1 MRKLYLVLALSLTF
15 LMETRYEAALAQD
28 FAYVAPPLAQRHE
41 EDRIELKE
49 VLASLEKKFHIYFT
63 FESQVV
69 RNKYIPAGVSMTDDL
84 EETLTK
90 VLAPFDLK
98 FKKISS
104 SYYTIYPKTE
114 SKEQKKE
121 SLINLG
127 QVPMP
132 FHYEAM
138 LALPP
143 MNPRVYPVAITISG
157 TVTDEKNATLPGVNI
172 LEKGTTNGTTT
183 DAAGHYTLNVQD
195 EKSIL
200 VFSFIGYAT
209 QEIPVSGRSTIDIA
223 LMPTVQSLE
232 EVVVVGYGTVERKDL
247 TGSIGS
253 IGGEALEQLKVTN
266 VSEAM
271 LGKIAG
277 VQVKPYDGT
286 PGKPPVINI
295 RGTGSLSAGTEPLY
309 VVDGFPVS
317 DLGGINLS
325 NVESID
331 VLKDASSTAIY
342 GSRGSNGVVIITTKR
357 GKSGATR
364 FSFDAYYGLQKIARR
379 PHYMNAAQQA
389 RAAYWGAYNTT
400 KDAGQPTDIYPTDWY
415 MPVPRLAMDYIE
427 GKTTP
432 TNPEIWGDKMP
443 DTDWIDLVTR
453 VAPVASYQLSTSGG
467 GERLKFFISGE
478 YMDQDG
484 ILLNSNF
491 KRYSL
496 QTNIDGQLSKRL
508 TLRLSLNPSFTGQTG
523 RAPDGTGY
531 NTGSISN
538 AHAIPAF
545 IPPYAPD
552 GSYFKIS
559 GYAESGNY
567 LNGLA
572 LAKLVQDGENQGI
585 FRGNIAADYKIGDNF
600 LFNVMLGGNF
610 VSSRRMLFVPKES
623 SFHNTN
629 PSGEEWTTFG
639 LNWIN
644 QYTLNYN
651 KTFGDHHITALG
663 GFSAERSKRESNY
676 MRSLAFPNN
685 LIPYMSATDGIITEG
700 NSDLNEWA
708 LISYL
713 ARLNYNYA
721 DKYYVT
727 VSGRIDGSSRF
738 GAQNRY
744 GVFPSAALAWRI
756 SEEDFLQG
764 QDFLSNLKLRVSYG
778 QTGNNSIGN
787 YAALATLNNVLYP
800 LGDSPAAGFVEGRIP
815 NSSLTWEKQ
824 SSLNAGIDAG
834 VFSGRL
840 NLTIDYFKTV
850 NKDLLLNV
858 SVPGITGFSNALQN
872 IGEVE
877 NSGWEFGVNSVN
889 VAGQRFK
896 WSTDVNLTFS
906 HNKVLGLGPGDAPI
920 ISVHHITKVGEP
932 VGMFYG
938 LVKDGIFETSEELAQ
953 GPLYNPGASN
963 GTHVGDIK
971 FKDFSGPDGVPD
983 GIINSYDRVIMGSPH
998 PDFFYGMSNTVSY
1011 QNFSLSVSL
1020 QGVVG
1025 NEIFS
1030 LTRVGN
1036 LRSSWQ
1042 RKLLAEYN
1050 NFWISEEEP
1059 GDGETPRA
1067 HDEPTGG
1074 IREQSTYF
1082 LENGTYLRVNNITL
1096 GYTLPGTVAQKIG
1109 LTSARVYLNSTNPFL
1124 ASTTSGYNPD
1134 VTRPGNPLQPGEDN
1148 NQYPLAKSLRLGLN
1162 LGF

>member
-1 MRKLYLVLALSLTF
+1 MRKLYLPLIICLGNLMLLHYQPTSAQAIAYMSSPLTQHANPKK
-15 LMETRYEAALAQD
+15 LD
-28 FAYVAPPLAQRHE
+28 K
-41 EDRIELKE
+41 I
-49 VLASLEKKFHIYFT
+49 LASLEKKFRVYFT
-63 FESQVV
+63 FESEVV
-69 RNKYIPAGVSMTDDL
+69 RNKFLQHDVEITEDL
-84 EETLTK
+84 EETLLNILK
-90 VLAPFDLK
+90 PFGLK
-98 FKKISS
+98 FRKISDR
-104 SYYTIYPKTE
+104 YYTIFARTQSHPEGNNSDTDRKTQGMNFGKHD
-114 SKEQKKE
+114 SFYA
-121 SLINLG
+121 SL
-127 QVPMP
+127 VT
-132 FHYEAM
+132 A
-138 LALPP
+138 
-143 MNPRVYPVAITISG
+143 PVKVLLLTVSG
-157 TVTDEKNATLPGVNI
+157 TVTDESQQSLPGVNV

-183 DAAGHYTLNVQD
+183 DASGRFTLNLQD
-195 EKSIL
+195 ESSVL
-200 VFSFIGYAT
+200 VFSFIGYT
-209 QEIPVSGRSTIDIA
+209 SQEVPVNGRSIINIA
-223 LMPTVQSLE
+223 LVPSVQALE

-247 TGSIGS
+247 TGAIGS
-253 IGGEALEQLKVTN
+253 IGAGDLEQLKVTN
-266 VSEAM
+266 VTEAI

-286 PGKPPVINI
+286 PGKAPAINI
-295 RGTGSLSAGTEPLY
+295 RGVGSLSAGTEPLY

-317 DLGGINLS
+317 DLQGINLS

-357 GKSGATR
+357 GKTGATK
-364 FSFDAYYGLQKIARR
+364 FTFDAYYGLQKIARR
-379 PHYMNAAQQA
+379 PTYMNAAEQA

-400 KDAGQPTDIYPTDWY
+400 VDAGQPTDIYPTEWY

-432 TNPEIWGDKMP
+432 TNPEIWGNTMP

-453 VAPVASYQLSTSGG
+453 VAPVQNYQLSTSGG
-467 GERLKFFISGE
+467 SENFKFFISGE

-496 QTNIDGQLSKRL
+496 QTNLDGQL
-508 TLRLSLNPSFTGQTG
+508 TDRLSLRVSLNTAFTEQTG
-523 RAPDGTGY
+523 REPDGTGY

-545 IPPYAPD
+545 IPPYDPQ
-552 GSYFKIS
+552 GGYFKIS

-572 LAKLVQDGENQGI
+572 LANLVQDGEDEGMI
-585 FRGNIAADYKIGDNF
+585 RGNISAEYKILDD
-600 LFNVMLGGNF
+600 LSFNVMMGGNF
-610 VSSRRMLFVPKES
+610 GSSRRMLFVPKEP

-629 PSGEEWTTFG
+629 PSGEEWTSFG
-639 LNWIN
+639 ISWIN

-651 KTFGDHHITALG
+651 KSYGDHHVTALG
-663 GFSAERSKRESNY
+663 GFSAERSKIESNY
-676 MRSLAFPNN
+676 LRSNAFPNN
-685 LIPYMSATDGIITEG
+685 LIPYMSATEGIITQG
-700 NSDLNEWA
+700 NSDLNEWS
-708 LISYL
+708 LVSYL
-713 ARLNYNYA
+713 ARVNYNYN
-721 DKYYVT
+721 DKYYLT

-738 GAQNRY
+738 GAENRY
-744 GVFPSAALAWRI
+744 GIFPSTAVAWRI
-756 SEEDFLQG
+756 SEEDFLRDQS
-764 QDFLSNLKLRVSYG
+764 LISNLKLRVSYG

-787 YAALATLNNVLYP
+787 YAALATLSNVLYP
-800 LGDSPAAGFVEGRIP
+800 LGDRPSAGFVEGRIP
-815 NSSLTWEKQ
+815 NATLTWEKQ
-824 SSLNAGIDAG
+824 SSLNAGVDAG
-834 VFSGRL
+834 FLRDRI
-840 NLTIDYFKTV
+840 NLTVDYFHTL

-858 SVPGITGFSNALQN
+858 NVPGTTGFSSALQN

-877 NSGWEFGVNSVN
+877 NTGWEFGLNSIN
-889 VAGQRFK
+889 VAGQKFN
-896 WSTDVNLTFS
+896 WSTNFNITFSRNKVVNL
-906 HNKVLGLGPGDAPI
+906 GPEGAPI
-920 ISVHHITKVGEP
+920 VTARHITRVGEP

-953 GPLYNPGASN
+953 GPLYNPGARN
-963 GTHVGDIK
+963 ETHVGDIK

-983 GIINSYDRVIMGSPH
+983 GIINSYDRVVMGSPH
-998 PDFFYGMSNTVSY
+998 PDFYYGMTNNISY
-1011 QNFSLSVSL
+1011 QNFNLSFSL

-1074 IREQSTYF
+1074 IRENSTYF

-1096 GYTLPGTVAQKIG
+1096 GYSFPSNVAEKLKLG
-1109 LTSARVYLNSTNPFL
+1109 SARIYLLATNPFL
-1124 ASTTSGYNPD
+1124 ISNTSGYNPD
-1134 VTRPGNPLQPGEDN
+1134 VTRPGNPLTPGEDN

-1162 LGF
+1162 LVF